1 MVKKTYGGNGNIG
14 PIKTLG
20 VAIRQGRVAT
30 ETITTMFA
38 IILRGISDHPV
49 EVGES
54 AVAFRIRNVQSVGYG
69 GRWNS

>member
-1 MVKKTYGGNGNIG
+1 MVQKTYGGNSNTG
-14 PIKTLG
+14 PNKTLRG
-20 VAIRQGRVAT
+20 TIRQGIVAT
-30 ETITTMFA
+30 ERISTMFA